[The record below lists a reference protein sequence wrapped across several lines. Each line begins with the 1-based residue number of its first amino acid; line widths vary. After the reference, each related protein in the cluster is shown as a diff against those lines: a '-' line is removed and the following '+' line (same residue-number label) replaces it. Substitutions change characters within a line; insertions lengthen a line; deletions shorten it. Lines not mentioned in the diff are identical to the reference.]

1 MGYLFL
7 FIAIF
12 SGITKGFCGKKT
24 SFAICELK
32 DAVLA
37 NTIRMLICIV
47 IGFIVVCINDG
58 IGGLKTT
65 TMSLCISALSGIST
79 SIFVVLWLLSVRNG
93 AYMMLDVFLMLGTML
108 PLVASY
114 IMFDEVISSKQ
125 VIGFLILIVAVLLMC
140 SYNNS
145 IKSKLSLGSLL
156 LLVLTGI
163 SGGLSDF
170 SQKLFTKSNS
180 EISVAAFNFY
190 TYLFSAISLMICYFI
205 IESKN
210 KNSAVCSFIKIKSVF
225 GYILTMSL
233 CIFLNSYFK
242 TMAATQL
249 PAAQIYPLS
258 QALSMILSTFMAATF
273 FGEKITSKCVL
284 GIATSFI
291 GLLFINIL

>member
-7 FIAIF
+7 FIALLA
-12 SGITKGFCGKKT
+12 GITKGFCGKKT
-24 SFAICELK
+24 SFAVCELK

-37 NTIRMLICIV
+37 NTIRMLLCIV

-58 IGGLKTT
+58 IYGLKTT
-65 TMSLCISALSGIST
+65 TMTLCISALSGFST
-79 SIFVVLWLLSVRNG
+79 SMFVVSWLLSVRKG
-93 AYMMLDVFLMLGTML
+93 AYMMLDVFLMLGTIL

-114 IMFDEVISSKQ
+114 FMFDEVISSKQ
-125 VIGFLILIVAVLLMC
+125 IIGFFILIVAVLMMC

-145 IKSKLSLGSLL
+145 IKTKLSLSSLL
-156 LLVLTGI
+156 LLILTGI

-180 EISVAAFNFY
+180 EISIAAFNFY
-190 TYLFSAISLMICYFI
+190 TYLFSAISLMAYYFI
-205 IESKN
+205 MTSKN
-210 KNSAVCSFIKIKSVF
+210 KNSSVCSFVKIKPVF

-233 CIFLNSYFK
+233 CIFLHSYFK
-242 TMAATQL
+242 TLAATQL

-258 QALSMILSTFMAATF
+258 QALSMILSTFMAAAF